1 MQALELLLKGHGP
14 GLQTSWLWMAC
25 SLPLGFCLLALARVF
40 FLSSF
45 LF

>member
-1 MQALELLLKGHGP
+1 MQALELLLKGHEAGP
-14 GLQTSWLWMAC
+14 QVSWLWIAC